1 MNSPRYRMSFSTG
14 GLFLQESV
22 LLATLYGEKKD
33 WDQVRT
39 EVIDNN
45 LLQSRT
51 VSTTK
56 RIVREVIGRLQELDD
71 QERQLLVQGNTE
83 EQSSLLW
90 LAICR
95 RYPFIAEFS
104 QEVLR
109 EHAMTYHNEISAD
122 DFDAFFNA
130 KMEIYPE
137 LEKITDSTRK
147 KQRQVLFRIMRE
159 AQIIDSNDTI
169 IPASLTVRLR
179 ELLCSHQPQAL
190 VHFPLAEGCQ

>member
-71 QERQLLVQGNTE
+71 QERQLL
-83 EQSSLLW
+83 
-90 LAICR
+90 
-95 RYPFIAEFS
+95 
-104 QEVLR
+104 
-109 EHAMTYHNEISAD
+109 
-122 DFDAFFNA
+122 
-130 KMEIYPE
+130 
-137 LEKITDSTRK
+137 
-147 KQRQVLFRIMRE
+147 
-159 AQIIDSNDTI
+159 
-169 IPASLTVRLR
+169 
-179 ELLCSHQPQAL
+179 
-190 VHFPLAEGCQ
+190 

>member
-1 MNSPRYRMSFSTG
+1 
-14 GLFLQESV
+14 

-71 QERQLLVQGNTE
+71 EERQLLVQGNSN

-95 RYPFIAEFS
+95 RYSFVGEFS

-109 EHAMTYHNEISAD
+109 EHAMTYHNAISPE

-130 KMEIYPE
+130 KMEIHPE

-147 KQRQVLFRIMRE
+147 KQRQVLFRMMRE
-159 AQIIDSNDTI
+159 AQIVDSNNNI
-169 IPASLTVRLR
+169 IPTSLTARLR
-179 ELLCSHQPQAL
+179 DLLCSRRSQELAY
-190 VHFPLAEGCQ
+190 FPMAEGCK